1 MNSMKLKDVTHD
13 ELKKAFE
20 KFYTLEYGQFEEAV
34 NYLLRNKDF
43 LDGAEFIRMTGD
55 KTSVTIDTIGV
66 SVPDHYF
73 NIEMNEVSIIK
84 LGSLLKLKMN
94 KF

>member
-1 MNSMKLKDVTHD
+1 MNSIILKDVTHD

-20 KFYTLEYGQFEEAV
+20 NFYTLEYGQFEEAV
-34 NYLLRNKDF
+34 NYLLKEKDF
-43 LDGAEFIRMTGD
+43 LESDEFIRMTGD

-73 NIEMNEVSIIK
+73 NIEMKEVSIIK
-84 LGSLLKLKMN
+84 LGNQLKLAMK